1 MNRPTLLRSCFVLS
15 LLVSSACAEDP
26 GSTTDFATSSWSKP
40 VHHGELTFGGLNAA
54 EITKSQ
60 PFHGWSFTL
69 TGAADVTLTTS
80 TTENVDTVLYLY
92 KATADGKKT
101 GKYLTV
107 NDDAKGAITS
117 EVKRKLDAGSYFVQI
132 KAKKSAIVGDFA
144 LHGVCTGAGCP
155 VVSAPS
161 LDSYCEGADEAFGKC
176 MDDSLDATEEE
187 CAPSGAEAML
197 CCNGRDE
204 WYCEAVCDPANLGLA
219 TVWNEDLD
227 PVFDVFPEHE
237 FGGLQSAISF
247 AVASCGNPELERLST
262 LVLEA
267 DDLVEDPA
275 DAWQVDGWVMASDPK
290 FPGST
295 LPPEVVEVVDGIV
308 GAKATAHWS
317 ATIEVPCPNC
327 TDGFAKDVLY
337 YEEIGK
343 LIVLESRWGGDS

>member
-1 MNRPTLLRSCFVLS
+1 MNRLFILSGLVS
-15 LLVSSACAEDP
+15 LLAASACTGDP
-26 GSTTDFATSSWSKP
+26 NSVTDFATASWSKP
-40 VHHGELTFGGLNAA
+40 IHHGELRFGKENAA
-54 EITKSQ
+54 KITKSE

-69 TGAADVTLTTS
+69 SGAADVALRTS

-92 KATADGKKT
+92 AATADGKKK
-101 GKYLTV
+101 GKYLAI

-117 EVKRKLDAGSYFVQI
+117 EVVRKLQAGTYFVQV
-132 KAKKSAIVGDFA
+132 KAKKSAILGEFA
-144 LHGVCTGAGCP
+144 LVGSCEGAGCP
-155 VVSAPS
+155 VAAAPT
-161 LDSYCEGADEAFGKC
+161 LESYCDGADEAFGKC

-187 CAPSGAEAML
+187 CAPSGAEAIM

-204 WYCEAVCDPANLGLA
+204 WYCDDVCDPANLGLA
-219 TVWNEDLD
+219 TLWNEDLD
-227 PVFDVFPEHE
+227 AVFDVLPEDE
-237 FGGLQSAISF
+237 FGGLQSATSF
-247 AVASCGNPELERLST
+247 AVATCGDPSLDRLAT

-267 DDLVEDPA
+267 DDLVEEPA
-275 DAWQVDGWVMASDPK
+275 DAWQVNGWVTASDAA

-295 LPPEVVEVVDGIV
+295 LTPEVVAVLDGIV

-327 TDGFAKDVLY
+327 TDGFAKDVLF